1 MRSLSVFAATLT
13 VATAVGTA
21 IVSPA
26 SASSSPTDGVGQ
38 EATGGENCVVHLS
51 SNNSVKCFDTFTEA
65 IADATAGRI
74 TNAPRDARSAMADS
88 GLDRRLN
95 GLGTA
100 GPGIVL
106 AIEYADSDYAGRH
119 NIYTGSAGCDND
131 DGVEWRVESLGS
143 FNDMITSFRNY
154 ADCQANHYE
163 HIDFEGASTG
173 WLNDTPN
180 IGEAMNDQTSSI
192 QWR

>member
-1 MRSLSVFAATLT
+1 MFAATLT

-26 SASSSPTDGVGQ
+26 SAGSSPTDGAGQ
-38 EATGGENCVVHLS
+38 EATGGENCVVHLN
-51 SNNSVKCFDTFTEA
+51 SNNSMKCFDTFTEA

-95 GLGTA
+95 GLGTS

-106 AIEYADSDYAGRH
+106 AIEYADGNYAGRH

-131 DGVEWRVESLGS
+131 DDVEWSVEALGS
-143 FNDMITSFRNY
+143 FNDTITSFRNY
-154 ADCQANHYE
+154 AECQANHYE
-163 HIDFEGASTG
+163 HNDFEGASTG